1 MVSFCQREVGQVIC
15 HLSELVLVYTSAVLI
30 ILKGFRTWDLMTG
43 ESLFLT
49 WLLWVLWISVG
60 SQCIPGATALPM
72 NRGGE
77 GGKCPCDFSVIR
89 DQNKKR
95 RSAAEVH
102 LFCMPRGVKLLL
114 REQNLGIRNTSKKS
128 LGC

>member
-1 MVSFCQREVGQVIC
+1 MG
-15 HLSELVLVYTSAVLI
+15 LNDW
-30 ILKGFRTWDLMTG
+30 G
-43 ESLFLT
+43 
-49 WLLWVLWISVG
+49 ISVPYMALMG
-60 SQCIPGATALPM
+60 IMDICGQSCIPGATALPM

-114 REQNLGIRNTSKKS
+114 REQNLGIRNTSKKR